1 MAPAVI
7 IDLTSSPEPD
17 DHLQKPSNL
26 ALFAPRKD
34 REPRK
39 KSTDIWSSA
48 EEQHVSTL
56 NGTPKDLK
64 RSTAA
69 AIVTTP
75 HDDEGYSTQ
84 NPSTDQALAG
94 EVRDAVLGGLR
105 NTTNGH
111 RGLPTTHG
119 RRPIDRREDVHHPK
133 AGSGPSSRNND
144 AGALPGTATGRQG
157 LSSHVRNRKA
167 DATHTM
173 AAKSSFA
180 RVKASTLQAAL
191 PQSLHGSQ
199 AFVSA
204 TSNTPH
210 RTVSRKRPRTIAS
223 PEIPESNAKRV
234 KLEKL
239 KRRGIR
245 LNDVTNHAQEERI
258 SHSEDPDIAS
268 TERSNDSIA
277 VAFPRSRQHASDDL
291 SRGPNM
297 SGQRWTAQEDALIL
311 RLRNAQRLDWHEI
324 VTRFNGRTPGA
335 LQVRFSTIRPRDQ
348 TAKPRTSRQPVLE
361 SHTADRLGSPPCLG
375 GPGRSRRVRKSHMP
389 VGYKSWKEVSNKETS
404 PDLSAL
410 DAVSETTLARA
421 QLQQDRAFPS
431 STSRI
436 LRQRELGCTSGRS
449 WSCAAR
455 SVGDEVKEN
464 VHKGYSL
471 RKHYHGTSGDAIS
484 LAWNPTGTRFAV
496 GSIAISDSS
505 SMQYNMP
512 RNLVVG
518 DHEQLLE
525 LADHHVPRPP
535 IESTDNVNAQHSMRS
550 SQDPRLFLSVTAAAF
565 SRHDD
570 TKLYTASADKTVR
583 HYKVGTD
590 GIEHQYVIKHPASVD
605 LLTVGSNGLVAS
617 GCHKLSKNVLVFQC
631 HGDRY
636 EGKLGL
642 SPQQADLHSTAAFPS
657 ALKWGE
663 HSFHGNL
670 LLAGYSGDEE
680 KQHAGETCLW
690 DVRTGQQL
698 HLNAVTRNVFDVAWN
713 PNASSASN
721 AFAVACNSTGCN
733 VGKGMRTVIQCF
745 APGQNGGRR
754 TLTWECPALDIN
766 NVVFCPHDDNL
777 IAAGATDGTVYV
789 WDQRWANR
797 SQKPLHV
804 LAHGESINVL
814 SHDRPRDI
822 TDTGVQFLSWG
833 STKSRLYTGSSDGV
847 VKVWN
852 PHRSEENAFLEDIAA
867 PRQHRSAVMSGAFS
881 PDYRELLIG
890 TENGRI
896 NLFEIGGDSLPAQ
909 PFKLASAPNPKQSQ
923 DPLDAARGLLSS
935 GAIELRPCGAMPFR
949 QAVQGPKYAGP
960 FLKPGPESYTNAE
973 DQYAAALSAQTA
985 LSARKAQEY
994 FGVASE
1000 MEDDEEMHKA
1010 DLRVRAAQDLLHDL
1024 QMRSAYH
1031 RQCAPR
1037 AAELQQTLL
1046 HAETARREL
1055 LRRANTGAVE
1065 ACELNCAVLP
1075 GERDIEDSSRSDLRI
1090 PGFLR
1095 WTMTANRDV
1104 DSEEAIAACS
1114 GCNPSVPL
1122 MRWTR
1127 KNDD

>member
-64 RSTAA
+64 KSTAA

-111 RGLPTTHG
+111 RGLPTTHS

-204 TSNTPH
+204 TSNTSH

-973 DQYAAALSAQTA
+973 EQYAAALSAQTA

>member
-34 REPRK
+34 GAPRK

-111 RGLPTTHG
+111 RGLPTTHS

-144 AGALPGTATGRQG
+144 AGALPGTATGHQG

-167 DATHTM
+167 DTTHTM
-173 AAKSSFA
+173 AANSPFA
-180 RVKASTLQAAL
+180 HVQASTQQVAPPSSLYGLQT
-191 PQSLHGSQ
+191 
-199 AFVSA
+199 FVSE
-204 TSNTPH
+204 TSNN
-210 RTVSRKRPRTIAS
+210 SGSIDARKRRRTIVSPSRTAS
-223 PEIPESNAKRV
+223 DAKRI
-234 KLEKL
+234 KLERL
-239 KRRGIR
+239 LPGVPKRRKVQ
-245 LNDVTNHAQEERI
+245 LNDVTNYAQEERI
-258 SHSEDPDIAS
+258 SYSESPDIAP
-268 TERSNDSIA
+268 TEPVNETIA
-277 VAFPRSRQHASDDL
+277 VAFPRSQRHVSDDL

-311 RLRNAQRLDWHEI
+311 RLRTAQNFDWHEI
-324 VTRFNGRTPGA
+324 VPRFNGRTSGA

-348 TAKPRTSRQPVLE
+348 TARLRA
-361 SHTADRLGSPPCLG
+361 ADRLGSPGLG
-375 GPGRSRRVRKSHMP
+375 IPGRSQRVRKSHMP
-389 VGYKSWKEVSNKETS
+389 VGHKSWKEVSNKETS
-404 PDLSAL
+404 PDFPAPGANLERHL
-410 DAVSETTLARA
+410 PTA

-960 FLKPGPESYTNAE
+960 FLKPGPESYTKAE
-973 DQYAAALSAQTA
+973 EQYAAALSAQTA